1 MNNEAGTKTRSPL
14 RTLRLGT
21 VTAASS
27 ETAPP
32 VSERYGPRS
41 AMRPMAPD
49 YFSIPPEPAG
59 VVHALS
65 AEPRSGPS
73 SRKLRTPLDEMNE
86 ILRKMEIRELGD
98 VLLHAQRL
106 LAARGKAPDP
116 DVISSILAAM
126 GRLYGA
132 YRNAP
137 GVPLP
142 ILRGALSDVPR
153 KTLDDALLEA
163 EARRMLRLVVVS
175 PLTPFVERAAGLHDP
190 RRGLLYFVAAPDGTA
205 REPEPMRRR

>member
-1 MNNEAGTKTRSPL
+1 MNNEAGTKTRAPL

-21 VTAASS
+21 VTAAPA
-27 ETAPP
+27 ETAQP

-49 YFSIPPEPAG
+49 YFSVPPEPAG
-59 VVHALS
+59 LVQALAS
-65 AEPRSGPS
+65 EPRSAPG
-73 SRKLRTPLDEMNE
+73 SRRLKTPLDEIGE

-98 VLLHAQRL
+98 ILHHAQRL

-116 DVISSILAAM
+116 DVISQALAAM
-126 GRLYGA
+126 GRLYVA

-163 EARRMLRLVVVS
+163 EARYLLKLVVVS
-175 PLTPFVERAAGLHDP
+175 PLTPFVERAAGIHDP
-190 RRGLLYFVAAPDGTA
+190 RRGLLYFVAAPDHPP
-205 REPEPMRRR
+205 REPESGRRR

>member
-21 VTAASS
+21 VTAGSA
-27 ETAPP
+27 ETAQPM
-32 VSERYGPRS
+32 SERYGPRS

-49 YFSIPPEPAG
+49 YFSIPPEPSG
-59 VVHALS
+59 VVQALS
-65 AEPRSGPS
+65 AEPRSGPG
-73 SRKLRTPLDEMNE
+73 SRKLRTPLDEVNE
-86 ILRKMEIRELGD
+86 LVRKMEIRELGD
-98 VLLHAQRL
+98 VLLYAQRL

-116 DVISSILAAM
+116 DVISAILAAM

-142 ILRGALSDVPR
+142 ILRGALPDVPR

-190 RRGLLYFVAAPDGTA
+190 RRGLLYFVSAPDGTP
-205 REPEPMRRR
+205 REPEPMRKR